1 MPGVG
6 VVSLSRAH
14 YILAAVRVGELEPTL
29 EEVAPV
35 LALAGVVG
43 KALEHLWAAHSRGYV
58 LEVGVVVAELGHSPF
73 VVAQLLCGQLF
84 LRYVHLS
91 PSCRPG
97 AAGSGPSGPELLAAP
112 PP

>member
-6 VVSLSRAH
+6 VVGVPRAH

-29 EEVAPV
+29 EKVAPV
-35 LALAGVVG
+35 LALAGVLG
-43 KALEHLWAAHSRGYV
+43 QALEHLWPSHSRGYV

-91 PSCRPG
+91 PSCRSG
-97 AAGSGPSGPELLAAP
+97 AAGLDP
-112 PP
+112 